1 MRESFSEED
10 RIKILLW
17 CNRHCCLCGK
27 ACGTNIVIHHIE
39 QEGENLSDIDN
50 AIPLCLDCHGKIKSY
65 DPKHRVGTAY
75 KIKEIKARR
84 DQIYDMHTQHLV
96 PIVNFYVTQL
106 IRDNPTFPR
115 RKFPWISTVLIHA
128 GPLALPV
135 KVKIEVKHILG
146 GKDLGVMED
155 PKGYYCGETEVS
167 LNPGKRIFGNF
178 TVPKE
183 CAEGTKDL
191 KIEARVT
198 VIDQYDREHKL
209 LPECWT
215 YVRKENYWF
224 LEPRSF
230 TKWT

>member
-1 MRESFSEED
+1 MAESFSEED

-50 AIPLCLDCHGKIKSY
+50 AIPLCLDCHGKIRSY
-65 DPKHRVGTAY
+65 DPIHRVGTSY

-84 DQIYDMHTQHLV
+84 DQIYDMFTQHLV

-115 RKFPWISTVLIHA
+115 RRFPGVGTVLVHA

-135 KVKIEVKHILG
+135 KAKIEVKHILG
-146 GKDLGVMED
+146 GKDLGIMED
-155 PKGYYCGETEVS
+155 PKGYYSGKTEWS
-167 LNPGKRIFGNF
+167 LNPGKRTFGNF
-178 TVPKE
+178 T
-183 CAEGTKDL
+183 ARARA
-191 KIEARVT
+191 IEARVT
-198 VIDQYDREHKL
+198 IIDRYGREHKL
-209 LPECWT
+209 LAECWT
-215 YVRKENYWF
+215 YVRKDNHWF

-230 TKWT
+230 TKWN